1 MEAERR
7 PVLRQTAVWIVIL
20 VAAVA
25 AALLLPRPG
34 AAAGSERVAIEDLLR
49 AVDESG
55 LVWIRNGSEH
65 DAHAAAAHLRAKWQ
79 AAGARVRTAEDFID
93 GIASRSSLSGRPYL
107 VRLPDGSTVP
117 AADWLRARLAERG

>member
-1 MEAERR
+1 
-7 PVLRQTAVWIVIL
+7 VLRRTVVWIVVL

-25 AALLLPRPG
+25 AALLVPRPG
-34 AAAGSERVAIEDLLR
+34 TAEGSEREAIEALLR

-65 DAHAAAAHLRAKWQ
+65 DAHAAAEHLRTKWQ
-79 AAGARVRTAEDFID
+79 AAGARVQTAEDFIE
-93 GIASRSSLSGRPYL
+93 GIASRSSMSGRPYL
-107 VRLPDGSTVP
+107 VRLPDGSTEP